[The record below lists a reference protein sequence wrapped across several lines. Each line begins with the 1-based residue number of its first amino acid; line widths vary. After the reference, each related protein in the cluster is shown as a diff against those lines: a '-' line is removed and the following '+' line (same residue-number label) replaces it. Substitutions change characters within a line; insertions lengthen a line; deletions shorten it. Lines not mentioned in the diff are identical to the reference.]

1 MIIFLSYFSLG
12 SKEIIMEI
20 YQTDPI
26 RIFCIKGCISF
37 IIVSIIMHSIILLL
51 VLIIKWILN
60 VQIAPKKII
69 VFFGLNSVLIIIE
82 IMIVLIYKL
91 STRGYV

>member
-1 MIIFLSYFSLG
+1 MEYKCLMKTALKNSDWLATIICAIMEFPMIIFLSYFSLG

-60 VQIAPKKII
+60 V
-69 VFFGLNSVLIIIE
+69 
-82 IMIVLIYKL
+82 
-91 STRGYV
+91 